1 VRILEQ
7 LLDISITYSRL
18 GIHTQQGQFVKTG
31 HDGDSQADLIINN
44 KRDELKMHTTP
55 AKLELNMDEV
65 LDSISPKKISTVAA
79 NIREKSHEAA
89 SEATAQYERDG
100 EMSMDPDID
109 AVQQFAKRRVLD
121 HADDWYGID
130 WIPKVQAK
138 STFTPEKLDFN
149 VEKGELSIDAQR
161 GQSPFEHRQGG
172 VTTQLE
178 QKGQV
183 TVEYVGGYN
192 YFPDSAQRKLDIRV

>member
-18 GIHTQQGQFVKTG
+18 GMHTQQGQFVKTG
-31 HDGDSQADLIINN
+31 HDGDSQAELIINN

-100 EMSMDPDID
+100 
-109 AVQQFAKRRVLD
+109 
-121 HADDWYGID
+121 
-130 WIPKVQAK
+130 
-138 STFTPEKLDFN
+138 
-149 VEKGELSIDAQR
+149 
-161 GQSPFEHRQGG
+161 
-172 VTTQLE
+172 
-178 QKGQV
+178 
-183 TVEYVGGYN
+183 
-192 YFPDSAQRKLDIRV
+192 